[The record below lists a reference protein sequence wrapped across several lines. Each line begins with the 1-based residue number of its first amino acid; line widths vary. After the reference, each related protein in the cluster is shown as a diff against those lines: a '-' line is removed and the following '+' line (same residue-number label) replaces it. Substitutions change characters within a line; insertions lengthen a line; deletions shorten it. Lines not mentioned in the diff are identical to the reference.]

1 VFRWLIGRLA
11 RVTSSGRWIPEVD
24 GLRFVAIAA
33 VFVYHLRGYLAAFSS
48 ISWQTPVAD
57 DVLARVTEYG
67 NLGVH
72 LFFTLSGFILALP
85 FADHVFRNGPR
96 VSPKAYFLRRLTRLE
111 PPYLLTLF
119 LFFGLYA
126 VTGRRLVAEMLPNL
140 LANCFYVHNWFG
152 AKDGSI
158 NTVAWSLEIEVQF
171 YVLAPL
177 LAAIFRVPSQTAR
190 RTLLVGAAYAAVL
203 LQVFVLDKPRA
214 APISLLNYLQFFLM
228 GFLAADIYV
237 ADWRGAASRSAGW
250 DLVWLA
256 GGGSIVYL
264 AVLESVVLPW
274 ALPGL
279 MFILIAA
286 SFRVVYCRRF
296 LTNPLVTAIGG
307 MCYTIYLIHYQVI
320 SFVGRFTC
328 DWALSRYFFVN
339 LLVQTAVIG
348 AVTLLVAAV
357 FFLLVEKP
365 CMKPDWPRRL
375 WLSLGRVTA
384 KYRGTPES
392 IAPRD
397 SPLPRY
403 SGGEGPG

>member
-1 VFRWLIGRLA
+1 MLHWLAARLA

-33 VFVYHLRGYLAAFSS
+33 VFVYHLRGYLAYFSTTE
-48 ISWQTPVAD
+48 WRTPVAD
-57 DVLARVTEYG
+57 DWLAQVTEFG

-85 FADHVFRNGPR
+85 FADHCFRGGRP
-96 VSPKAYFLRRLTRLE
+96 VSLKAYFLRRLTRLE

-126 VTGRRLVAEMLPNL
+126 ATGRRPVAEMLPNL

-152 AKDGSI
+152 AAGGSI

-171 YVLAPL
+171 YLLAPF
-177 LAAIFRVPSQTAR
+177 LAGIFVIPSRIAR
-190 RTLLVGAAYAAVL
+190 RTLLVATSMAAVA
-203 LQVFVLDKPRA
+203 LQVFVLDGPPA
-214 APISLLNYLQFFLM
+214 APISLLNYAQFFLM

-237 ADWRGAASRSAGW
+237 ADWQGSPTRGAAW
-250 DLVWLA
+250 DPVLVAAAVAIPALA
-256 GGGSIVYL
+256 L
-264 AVLESVVLPW
+264 AESPVLPW

-279 MFILIAA
+279 MFLLIAV
-286 SFRVVYCRRF
+286 SFRAAYCRRF
-296 LTNPLVTAIGG
+296 LANPLVTAIGG

-339 LLVQTAVIG
+339 LIWQTALVG
-348 AVTLLVAAV
+348 LATLAVSAV

-365 CMKPDWPRRL
+365 CMRPDWPRRL
-375 WLSLGRVTA
+375 YQAMGRWVA
-384 KYRGTPES
+384 ALRGAS
-392 IAPRD
+392 Q
-397 SPLPRY
+397 PLPASDETAPVR
-403 SGGEGPG
+403 